1 MTGWFRINK
10 MCGLLTIPVWKQF
23 EFFNSL
29 IMKKIVF
36 IIFLFI
42 LASCKSSSV
51 PDKKMVCVSI
61 LPQKYFVEKIAG
73 DLVDINVLLPPG
85 ANPRYYS
92 IMPSQMKEISR
103 SSAWLRIGQIPFE
116 KSWGKK
122 IRQTNPK
129 MKVYDTSARADWIIT
144 KADTVNF
151 TGADPHIWMSPVE
164 VKKIASESYK
174 ALIKTLPEDSVVLTA
189 NYKKWIVE
197 IDSLNQ
203 EIKKSFKNLLQR
215 KFIIFHPSLTY
226 FARDYNLE
234 QIPLEIEGK
243 EPSARQM
250 GDIINLAKKE
260 NIHIVL
266 LQKGFN
272 MDNAHQLAREINGK
286 IIIIDPFDEHWEKQ
300 LRNISSIIISNQ

>member
-1 MTGWFRINK
+1 
-10 MCGLLTIPVWKQF
+10 
-23 EFFNSL
+23 
-29 IMKKIVF
+29 
-36 IIFLFI
+36 
-42 LASCKSSSV
+42 
-51 PDKKMVCVSI
+51 MVCVSI

-103 SSAWLRIGQIPFE
+103 SSIWLRIGQIPFE
-116 KSWGKK
+116 KSWGEK

-129 MKVYDTSARADWIIT
+129 MKVYDTSAQADWIIT
-144 KADTVNF
+144 KKDTVNF
-151 TGADPHIWMSPVE
+151 TGVDPHIWMSPLE
-164 VKKIASESYK
+164 VKKIANESYK
-174 ALIKTLPEDSVVLTA
+174 ALIKTIPEDSVVLTA

-203 EIKKSFKNLLQR
+203 EIKNSFKNISQR

-250 GDIINLAKKE
+250 GDIIDLAKKE

-266 LQKGFN
+266 LQRGFN

-286 IIIIDPFDEHWEKQ
+286 IIIIDPFDGHWEKQ

>member
-1 MTGWFRINK
+1 
-10 MCGLLTIPVWKQF
+10 
-23 EFFNSL
+23 
-29 IMKKIVF
+29 MKKIVF

-42 LASCKSSSV
+42 LASCKSSSLS
-51 PDKKMVCVSI
+51 DKKMICVSI

-73 DLVDINVLLPPG
+73 DIVDISVLLPPG

-92 IMPSQMKEISR
+92 LMPSQMKEIFK

-129 MKVYDTSARADWIIT
+129 MKVYDTSARADWIIE
-144 KADTVNF
+144 KKDTVNF
-151 TGADPHIWMSPVE
+151 TGVDPHIWMSPLE
-164 VKKIASESYK
+164 VKKIANESYK
-174 ALIKTLPEDSVVLTA
+174 ALLKILPGEKTILTA
-189 NYKKWIVE
+189 NYNKWIIE

-203 EIKKSFKNLLQR
+203 DLKNSFKNLLQR

-226 FARDYNLE
+226 FARNYNLE
-234 QIPLEIEGK
+234 QIPIEIEGK

-250 GDIINLAKKE
+250 KYIVDLAKRE
-260 NIHIVL
+260 NLHIVL

-272 MDNAHQLAREINGK
+272 MDNARQIAREINGK

-300 LRNISSIIISNQ
+300 LRNISKIITSNQ

>member
-1 MTGWFRINK
+1 
-10 MCGLLTIPVWKQF
+10 
-23 EFFNSL
+23 
-29 IMKKIVF
+29 
-36 IIFLFI
+36 
-42 LASCKSSSV
+42 
-51 PDKKMVCVSI
+51 MVCVSI

-92 IMPSQMKEISR
+92 IMPSQMKEISK
-103 SSAWLRIGQIPFE
+103 SSLWLRIGQIPFE
-116 KSWGKK
+116 KSWGEK

-129 MKVYDTSARADWIIT
+129 MKVCDTSVQSDWIIT
-144 KADTVNF
+144 KKDTVNF
-151 TGADPHIWMSPVE
+151 TGVDPHIWMSPLE
-164 VKKIASESYK
+164 VKKIANECYK
-174 ALIKTLPEDSVVLTA
+174 SLLKILPKDKAVLTA
-189 NYKKWIVE
+189 NYNKWIVE
-197 IDSLNQ
+197 IDSLDQ
-203 EIKKSFKNLLQR
+203 ELKNSFKNISQR

-250 GDIINLAKKE
+250 GDIIDLAKKE

-266 LQKGFN
+266 LQRGFN
-272 MDNAHQLAREINGK
+272 MDNARQLAREINGK

>member
-1 MTGWFRINK
+1 
-10 MCGLLTIPVWKQF
+10 
-23 EFFNSL
+23 
-29 IMKKIVF
+29 MKKIVF

-42 LASCKSSSV
+42 LASCKSPSLS
-51 PDKKMVCVSI
+51 DKKMVCVSI

-73 DLVDINVLLPPG
+73 NMVDISVLLPPG

-92 IMPSQMKEISR
+92 LMPSQMKEISR

-116 KSWGKK
+116 KSWGEK

-129 MKVYDTSARADWIIT
+129 MKVYDTSAQADWIIE
-144 KADTVNF
+144 KKDTVNF
-151 TGADPHIWMSPVE
+151 TGVDPHIWMSPLE
-164 VKKIASESYK
+164 LKKIASESYK
-174 ALIKTLPEDSVVLTA
+174 ALLKILPGEKTILTA
-189 NYKKWIVE
+189 NYNKWIVE
-197 IDSLNQ
+197 IDSLDKDLKN
-203 EIKKSFKNLLQR
+203 SFKNLSQR

-250 GDIINLAKKE
+250 KNIIDLAKREKL
-260 NIHIVL
+260 HIVL

-272 MDNAHQLAREINGK
+272 MDNARQIAKEINGK
-286 IIIIDPFDEHWEKQ
+286 IIIIDPFDENWEKQ
-300 LRNISSIIISNQ
+300 LSNISKIITSNQ